1 MRMRLSVHDVEDV
14 AVGGAILGTGGRGG
28 PYAGKLL
35 AQRAIEEY
43 GSPEMI
49 PLKEIPDNNIVMIAA
64 EIGAPSV
71 LVEKI
76 LRGDEKSAIGTY
88 VLGAGS

>member
-1 MRMRLSVHDVEDV
+1 MRMRLRVRDV
-14 AVGGAILGTGGRGG
+14 AVGGAILDTGGGG
-28 PYAGKLL
+28 GVGKLL

-49 PLKEIPDNNIVMIAA
+49 PLKEIPASNIVMIAPG
-64 EIGAPSV
+64 IGSPAV

-76 LRGDEKSAIGTY
+76 LRGDEKSAIRTY

>member
-1 MRMRLSVHDVEDV
+1 MRLSVQDVEGV
-14 AVGGAILGTGGRGG
+14 AVGGAILDTGGGG
-28 PYAGKLL
+28 GVGKLV

-49 PLKEIPDNNIVMIAA
+49 PLKEIPDNNIVMIASR
-64 EIGAPSV
+64 IGAPAV

>member
-1 MRMRLSVHDVEDV
+1 MYV
-14 AVGGAILGTGGRGG
+14 
-28 PYAGKLL
+28 GKLL
-35 AQRAIEEY
+35 AQRAIEAY

-49 PLKEIPDNNIVMIAA
+49 PLKEIPDNNIVMIASW
-64 EIGAPSV
+64 IGALRV

-76 LRGDEKSAIGTY
+76 LHGEEKSAIGTY